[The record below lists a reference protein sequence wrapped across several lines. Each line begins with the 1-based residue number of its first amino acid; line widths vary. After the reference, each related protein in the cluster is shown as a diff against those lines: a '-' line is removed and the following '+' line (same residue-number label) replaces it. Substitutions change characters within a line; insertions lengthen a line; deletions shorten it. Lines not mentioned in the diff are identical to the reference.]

1 MLVHFT
7 ANKVPYMLDCVHIKG
22 HGRPLKC
29 VNRLLL
35 PEFSYNAS
43 SVQSG
48 LIVHKELP
56 VSQWMIIKMMYNAM
70 EVTLYDM

>member
-1 MLVHFT
+1 MLVH
-7 ANKVPYMLDCVHIKG
+7 IRG

-43 SVQSG
+43 SVRSG
-48 LIVHKELP
+48 VIVHKDRP
-56 VSQWMIIKMMYNAM
+56 VSQWMIINIGYKVCINHVVAVCNAIG
-70 EVTLYDM
+70 VTS